1 MQIQG
6 RRQILKNI
14 LECRKGIVTLY
25 LRQQSTIV
33 RGFLRQLPFQNGE
46 KRVQDRHE
54 YRVRFSAVSLN
65 VDADLEA
72 MRNSAFG
79 VERQLKRHEFK
90 YVRAV
95 PGTKDSL

>member
-1 MQIQG
+1 MSKRYCHVILAPAINH
-6 RRQILKNI
+6 RQ
-14 LECRKGIVTLY
+14 RF
-25 LRQQSTIV
+25 STPVAIPKW
-33 RGFLRQLPFQNGE
+33 G

>member
-1 MQIQG
+1 MSKRYCHVILAPAINH
-6 RRQILKNI
+6 RQRFERI
-14 LECRKGIVTLY
+14 Y
-25 LRQQSTIV
+25 LGPVAIPK
-33 RGFLRQLPFQNGE
+33 RG

-54 YRVRFSAVSLN
+54 YRVRFSAVSLT